1 MSNDLQ
7 NDFPKSTTQFFA
19 DLNLDSA
26 ILRAIEESGYTNP
39 TAIQAQ
45 AIPVITEGNDLMAS
59 AQTGTGK
66 TAAFMLPALNLL
78 ATPHALKSRGPR
90 ILVLVPT
97 RELAAQVNE
106 AARKYGKFI
115 RARTVSIVGGM
126 PYPLQN
132 KLLSQ
137 PLDILVATPGRLL
150 DHMERGRIDLTRLQ
164 MLILDEADRMLDMGF
179 LPDVER
185 ICRDRKSVV

>member
-1 MSNDLQ
+1 ML
-7 NDFPKSTTQFFA
+7 TTICFKTYSQLLCACLRPFVTYRKGHTLSFES
-19 DLNLDSA
+19 LNLDPA
-26 ILRAIEESGYTNP
+26 LLRAIEESGYTTP

-45 AIPVITEGNDLMAS
+45 AIPVITTGNDLMAS

-126 PYPLQN
+126 P
-132 KLLSQ
+132 
-137 PLDILVATPGRLL
+137 
-150 DHMERGRIDLTRLQ
+150 
-164 MLILDEADRMLDMGF
+164 
-179 LPDVER
+179 
-185 ICRDRKSVV
+185 